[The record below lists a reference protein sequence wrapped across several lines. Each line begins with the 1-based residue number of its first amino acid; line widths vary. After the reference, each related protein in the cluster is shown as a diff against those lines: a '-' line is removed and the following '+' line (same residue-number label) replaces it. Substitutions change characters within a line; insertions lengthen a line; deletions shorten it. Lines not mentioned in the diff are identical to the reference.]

1 MLDSKIQHRDVILHD
16 KIEEDGEIEEGII
29 YPVTRYDNILNSP
42 KVVFD
47 ITSAN
52 NPPFLLVVEEESTME
67 DDEVFNLITNGIPW

>member
-16 KIEEDGEIEEGII
+16 KIEEDGEIKEGIV

>member
-16 KIEEDGEIEEGII
+16 KIEEDGEIKEGII

-52 NPPFLLVVEEESTME
+52 NPPFLLVVSEESTME